1 MYRLP
6 AQNNLNIEAFGDLF
20 KNTNTSYKYLFF
32 QAILAYLQE
41 TNFKKTD
48 YSFTLLESKMLEIAE
63 HSIKIYRLSF
73 GSNDRVARKLYNKF
87 EKIDLLKF
95 VPYRL
100 LSPFF
105 TEQIKG
111 LNATE
116 IHKKI
121 VNLSTQNSESLPIY
135 QVIEKS
141 ISLNA
146 EWVAYFQKNFA
157 IIEAWALWHWANYVQ
172 KKNPNVLAILNK
184 LQKPS
189 ERLSLQKQTKYWQ
202 TVLSAQPFNCIYSGN
217 KLTPNNLSL
226 DHFLPW
232 SFIGHDQLWN
242 LIPTAQNINASKS
255 DNIPSM
261 DKYLDNFIKMQKTGL
276 EIAFNEMGKD
286 YWQVNISDFSVDFKM
301 EFSDLRNPNNDI
313 FVSKYKEIIVPLS
326 VLAKNNGFNNEWTY
340 KVK

>member
-1 MYRLP
+1 MYKLP
-6 AQNNLNIEAFGDLF
+6 KQSNLNISEFSNLF
-20 KNTNTSYKYLFF
+20 KNTSTSYKYLFF
-32 QAILAYLQE
+32 QAMLAYLKE

-48 YSFTLLESKMLEIAE
+48 YSFELLEAKMLEIAE
-63 HSIKIYRLSF
+63 HPIKIYRLNF
-73 GSNDRVARKLYNKF
+73 GNDDRVARKLHNKF

-111 LNATE
+111 LNTTAT
-116 IHKKI
+116 HKKI
-121 VNLSTQNSESLPIY
+121 ACLSQEFEAPSIY
-135 QVIEKS
+135 KIIDNS
-141 ISLNA
+141 ISIKV
-146 EWVAYFQKNFA
+146 EWMAYFQENFA
-157 IIEAWALWHWANYVQ
+157 IIEAWSLWHWANYLQ

-202 TVLSAQPFNCIYSGN
+202 TVLNAQPFNCIYSGN
-217 KLTPNNLSL
+217 KITPSNLSL

-242 LIPTAQNINASKS
+242 LIPTSTNINASKS

-261 DKYLDNFIKMQKTGL
+261 DKYLDNFIEVQKIGL
-276 EIAFNEMGKD
+276 EVAFDEMGKD
-286 YWQVNISDFSVDFKM
+286 RWQENISDFATDFNM
-301 EFSDLRNPNNDI
+301 QFSDLRQPNNDI
-313 FVSKYKEIIVPLS
+313 FISKYKEIIMPLS
-326 VLAKNNGFNNEWTY
+326 VLAKNSGFNCEWAY
-340 KVK
+340 